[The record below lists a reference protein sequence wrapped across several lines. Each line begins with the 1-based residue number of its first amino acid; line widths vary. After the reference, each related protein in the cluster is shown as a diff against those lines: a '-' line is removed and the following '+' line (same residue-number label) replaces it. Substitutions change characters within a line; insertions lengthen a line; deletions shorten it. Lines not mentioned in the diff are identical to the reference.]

1 MSDSDGSFIWFAPP
15 AALRCWPSR
24 KGASATLPLNYES
37 MVRPLHFVRNQCDEF
52 LRPPNLGRG
61 DGTRP
66 QSMGSERFGHGLVE
80 HRLYFVLCGRRS
92 SAGTIGGP
100 VETHPDPE
108 HWSYCLE
115 SAHGRLRFCLELL
128 VSFYHAAG
136 SGNGGSDMC
145 ACC

>member
-1 MSDSDGSFIWFAPP
+1 MNRWFALCILFGIN
-15 AALRCWPSR
+15 AMNFYDR
-24 KGASATLPLNYES
+24 
-37 MVRPLHFVRNQCDEF
+37 
-52 LRPPNLGRG
+52 
-61 DGTRP
+61 

-80 HRLYFVLCGRRS
+80 HRLYFVLCGRRG
-92 SAGTIGGP
+92 SAGTIGGS

-145 ACC
+145 AC